1 MYLNVVPVI
10 VSCGD
15 CEVTTHA
22 FLDPSSSLSFCK
34 RTLMNV
40 LNAPGSPKCVT
51 IHTTAPRTLDS
62 EAISV
67 SVEPLKGGKRIE
79 LNEVIVADEIP
90 VKPNIKPGR
99 GDLQKHDYLRGVD
112 LPRVEGATVTFLIG
126 ANFPEALRIEVVR
139 NGSDGCPDAVRTPL
153 GWSLLGPAF
162 KTVAAPDN
170 EMSCFVAH
178 VSATVPQS
186 SMQVMSL
193 KNESD
198 LISTDGEF
206 DDSQHDVRLQAM

>member
-1 MYLNVVPVI
+1 
-10 VSCGD
+10 
-15 CEVTTHA
+15 
-22 FLDPSSSLSFCK
+22 
-34 RTLMNV
+34 MNV